1 MPFAALKLNLQCE
14 QMIQG
19 MCSFIHN
26 RIRSVFATWFG
37 VSIGAAI
44 CSVHVC
50 DRPHNV
56 TRVSEYP
63 ICRLAVWILLHERM
77 SSHDCWS
84 FCSIGLLKC
93 IFHRVCC
100 SHQAPVMGTWQ
111 PNTAQQTEKKFH
123 VNLLL
128 SWEPV
133 VTKCTVEES
142 ISGTP
147 L

>member
-1 MPFAALKLNLQCE
+1 MPFTALKLNLQCE
-14 QMIQG
+14 RMIQD

-26 RIRSVFATWFG
+26 RIRIEFATWFG
-37 VSIGAAI
+37 VSIWTAI
-44 CSVHVC
+44 CSVCVC
-50 DRPHNV
+50 DRPRSV
-56 TRVSEYP
+56 TRVSEYR
-63 ICRLAVWILLHERM
+63 ICRLAIWILLHERM
-77 SSHDCWS
+77 SSHDFWL
-84 FCSIGLLKC
+84 FCSVGLLKC

-100 SHQAPVMGTWQ
+100 SHRAPMMGTRQ
-111 PNTAQQTEKKFH
+111 PAQQTEKKFH

-133 VTKCTVEES
+133 VTKCTIEEF